1 LMSKSKSVFVCQSCG
16 QESPKWTGKCSG
28 CNEWNTLEEQ
38 LHNSSKNKQ
47 TLYEVQTKK
56 AIPVSSINEK
66 SAIRLLTNDE
76 EFNRVVGGGLVS
88 GSVTLLAGEPGIG
101 KSTLTLKLALSLNKT
116 VLYVTGEESA
126 EQIKLRAKRLKDE
139 NKQCYV
145 LNESKLENV
154 ISEAEKLFPEL
165 LIIDSVQTLSMD
177 EIDSVQ
183 GSTTQ
188 IRHCAEVLIKYAKT
202 KQLPTLIIGHV
213 TKDGS
218 IAGPKILEHMV
229 DTVLQFEGDK
239 NHLYRIVRSTKN
251 RFGNTNEIGIY
262 EMFEDGL
269 KGVKS
274 PNKLL
279 ISENTSELSGIAI
292 GCSLEGIRPIMI
304 EIQALSSTATYGTP
318 QRSFNG
324 LDGKRLNM
332 LLAVLEKRGGLKLS
346 QKDIFINVT
355 GGIKINDPAIDL
367 AIICA
372 VLSSNFDFPIPQKTC
387 FIGEVGLSGEIRP
400 VSRINERIKEV
411 VKMGAEYIF
420 VSKYAKLN
428 KAENGKYQIKK
439 VVKVQEIIQQLIK

>member
-1 LMSKSKSVFVCQSCG
+1 MSKSKSVFVCQSCG

-38 LHNSSKNKQ
+38 QQTSSKNKQ

-56 AIPVSSINEK
+56 AIPVSSIKENA
-66 SAIRLLTNDE
+66 AIRLLTNDE

-165 LIIDSVQTLSMD
+165 LIIDSVQTLSID

-202 KQLPTLIIGHV
+202 KQIPTLIIGHV

-324 LDGKRLNM
+324 LDSKRLNM
-332 LLAVLEKRGGLKLS
+332 LLAVLEKRGGLKLN

-411 VKMGAEYIF
+411 VKMGAECIY

-428 KAENGKYQIKK
+428 EAGNGKYQLKK

>member
-1 LMSKSKSVFVCQSCG
+1 MSKSKSVFVCQSCG

-38 LHNSSKNKQ
+38 LHNSSKSKQ

-56 AIPVSSINEK
+56 AITVSSINEN
-66 SAIRLLTNDE
+66 SAIRLITNDE

-116 VLYVTGEESA
+116 VLYVSGEESA

-145 LNESKLENV
+145 LNESRLENV

-165 LIIDSVQTLSMD
+165 LIIDSIQTLSMD

-428 KAENGKYQIKK
+428 TAENGKYQIKK

>member
-1 LMSKSKSVFVCQSCG
+1 MSKSKSVFICQSCG
-16 QESPKWTGKCSG
+16 QKSPKWTGKCSG

-38 LHNSSKNKQ
+38 LHNSSKSKQ

-101 KSTLTLKLALSLNKT
+101 KSTLTLKLALSLNKK

-165 LIIDSVQTLSMD
+165 LIIDSVQTLSID

-188 IRHCAEVLIKYAKT
+188 IRHCTEVLIKYAKT

-324 LDGKRLNM
+324 LDSKRLNM

-411 VKMGAEYIF
+411 VKMGAECLY

-428 KAENGKYQIKK
+428 KAESGKYQIKK

>member
-1 LMSKSKSVFVCQSCG
+1 MSKSKSVFVCQSCG

-38 LHNSSKNKQ
+38 QQTSSKSKQ

-56 AIPVSSINEK
+56 AIPVSSIKENA
-66 SAIRLLTNDE
+66 AIRLLTNDE

-165 LIIDSVQTLSMD
+165 LIIDSVQTLSID

-202 KQLPTLIIGHV
+202 KQIPTLIIGHV

-324 LDGKRLNM
+324 LDSKRLNM
-332 LLAVLEKRGGLKLS
+332 LLAVLEKRGGLKLN

-411 VKMGAEYIF
+411 VKMGAECIY

-428 KAENGKYQIKK
+428 KEENGKYQLKK

>member
-1 LMSKSKSVFVCQSCG
+1 MSKSKSVFVCQSCG

-28 CNEWNTLEEQ
+28 CNEWNTLVEQ
-38 LHNSSKNKQ
+38 LHNSSKSKQ
-47 TLYEVQTKK
+47 TLYEVQIKK

-165 LIIDSVQTLSMD
+165 LIIDSVQTLSID

>member
-1 LMSKSKSVFVCQSCG
+1 MSKSKSVFVCQSCG

-28 CNEWNTLEEQ
+28 CNEWNTLVEQ
-38 LHNSSKNKQ
+38 LHNSSKSKQ
-47 TLYEVQTKK
+47 TLYEVQIKK

-177 EIDSVQ
+177 EIDTVQ

-262 EMFEDGL
+262 EMFEYGL

>member
-1 LMSKSKSVFVCQSCG
+1 MSKSKSVFVCQSCG

-38 LHNSSKNKQ
+38 QQTSAKSKQ
-47 TLYEVQTKK
+47 TLYEVQNKK
-56 AIPVSSINEK
+56 AIPVSSIQENA
-66 SAIRLLTNDE
+66 AIRLQTNDE

-101 KSTLTLKLALSLNKT
+101 KSTLTLKLALSLNKI

-165 LIIDSVQTLSMD
+165 LIIDSVQTLSIN

-202 KQLPTLIIGHV
+202 KQIPTLIIGHV

-324 LDGKRLNM
+324 LDSKRLNM
-332 LLAVLEKRGGLKLS
+332 LLAVLEKRGGLKLN

-372 VLSSNFDFPIPQKTC
+372 VLSSNFDLPITQKTC

-400 VSRINERIKEV
+400 VSRINERIQEV
-411 VKMGAEYIF
+411 VKMGAECIY
-420 VSKYAKLN
+420 VSKYSKLN
-428 KAENGKYQIKK
+428 KAENGKYQLKK

>member
-1 LMSKSKSVFVCQSCG
+1 MSKSKSVFVCQSCG

-38 LHNSSKNKQ
+38 LHNSSKSKQ

-56 AIPVSSINEK
+56 AIPVSFIKEN

-116 VLYVTGEESA
+116 VLYATGEESA

-145 LNESKLENV
+145 LNESKLENI

-165 LIIDSVQTLSMD
+165 LIIDSVQTLSVD
-177 EIDSVQ
+177 EIDSLQ
-183 GSTTQ
+183 GSTSQ

-202 KQLPTLIIGHV
+202 KKIPTLIIGHV

-324 LDGKRLNM
+324 LDSKRLNM

-411 VKMGAEYIF
+411 VKMGAEYIY

-439 VVKVQEIIQQLIK
+439 IVKVQEIIQQLIK

>member
-1 LMSKSKSVFVCQSCG
+1 MSKSKSVFVCQSCG

-38 LHNSSKNKQ
+38 LQNPSKSKQ

-56 AIPVSSINEK
+56 AIPVSSINENH
-66 SAIRLLTNDE
+66 AIRLLTNDE

-126 EQIKLRAKRLKDE
+126 EQIKLRAKRLKGE

-428 KAENGKYQIKK
+428 KSENGKYQIKK

>member
-1 LMSKSKSVFVCQSCG
+1 MSKSKSVFVCQSCG

-165 LIIDSVQTLSMD
+165 LIIDSVQTLSID

-411 VKMGAEYIF
+411 VKMGAEYIY

>member
-1 LMSKSKSVFVCQSCG
+1 MSKSKSVFVCQSCG

-38 LHNSSKNKQ
+38 LHNSSKSKQ

-101 KSTLTLKLALSLNKT
+101 KSTLTLKLALSLKKT

-177 EIDSVQ
+177 EIDTVQ

-411 VKMGAEYIF
+411 VKMGAEYIY

>member
-1 LMSKSKSVFVCQSCG
+1 MSKSKSVFVCQSCG

-28 CNEWNTLEEQ
+28 CNEWNTLVEQ
-38 LHNSSKNKQ
+38 LHNSSKSKQ

-101 KSTLTLKLALSLNKT
+101 KSTLTLKLALSLKKT

-165 LIIDSVQTLSMD
+165 LIIDSVQTLSID

-355 GGIKINDPAIDL
+355 GGIKNNEKAIDL

-372 VLSSNFDFPIPQKTC
+372 VLSSNLDFPIPQKTC

-428 KAENGKYQIKK
+428 TAENGKYQIKK

>member
-1 LMSKSKSVFVCQSCG
+1 MSKSKSVFVCQSCG

-28 CNEWNTLEEQ
+28 CNEWNTLVEK
-38 LHNSSKNKQ
+38 LHNSSKSKQ

-56 AIPVSSINEK
+56 AITVSSINEN
-66 SAIRLLTNDE
+66 SAIRLITNDE

-126 EQIKLRAKRLKDE
+126 EQIKLRARRLKDE

-165 LIIDSVQTLSMD
+165 LIIDSVQTLSID

>member
-1 LMSKSKSVFVCQSCG
+1 MSKSKSVFVCQSCG

-28 CNEWNTLEEQ
+28 CNEWNTLEEK
-38 LHNSSKNKQ
+38 LHNSSKSKQ

>member
-1 LMSKSKSVFVCQSCG
+1 MSKSKSVFVCQSCG

-28 CNEWNTLEEQ
+28 CNEWNTLKEQ
-38 LHNSSKNKQ
+38 LHNSSKSKQ

-56 AIPVSSINEK
+56 AITVSSINEN
-66 SAIRLLTNDE
+66 SAIRLITNDE

-428 KAENGKYQIKK
+428 TAENGKYQIKK

>member
-1 LMSKSKSVFVCQSCG
+1 MSKSKSVFVCQSCG
-16 QESPKWTGKCSG
+16 QKSPKWTGKCSG
-28 CNEWNTLEEQ
+28 CNEWNTLVEQ
-38 LHNSSKNKQ
+38 LHNSSKSKQ
-47 TLYEVQTKK
+47 TLYEVQIKE
-56 AIPVSSINEK
+56 AIPVSSINEN
-66 SAIRLLTNDE
+66 SAIRLITNDE

-428 KAENGKYQIKK
+428 TAENGKYQIKK

>member
-1 LMSKSKSVFVCQSCG
+1 MSKSKSVFVCQSCG
-16 QESPKWTGKCSG
+16 QESSKWTGKCSG

-38 LHNSSKNKQ
+38 HQTSSKSKQ

-56 AIPVSSINEK
+56 AIPVSSIKENT
-66 SAIRLLTNDE
+66 AIRLLTNDE

-165 LIIDSVQTLSMD
+165 LIIDSVQTLSID

-202 KQLPTLIIGHV
+202 KQIPTLIIGHV

-324 LDGKRLNM
+324 LDSKRLNM
-332 LLAVLEKRGGLKLS
+332 LLAVLEKRGGLKLN

-411 VKMGAEYIF
+411 VKMGAECIY

-428 KAENGKYQIKK
+428 EAGNGKYQLKK

>member
-1 LMSKSKSVFVCQSCG
+1 MSKSKSVFVCQSCG

-38 LHNSSKNKQ
+38 LQTSSKSKQ
-47 TLYEVQTKK
+47 TLYEVHTKK
-56 AIPVSSINEK
+56 AIPVSSIKENA
-66 SAIRLLTNDE
+66 AIRLLTNDE

-139 NKQCYV
+139 NKECYV

-165 LIIDSVQTLSMD
+165 LIIDSVQTLSID

-202 KQLPTLIIGHV
+202 KQIPTLIIGHV

-324 LDGKRLNM
+324 LDSKRLNM

-346 QKDIFINVT
+346 QKDIFINIT

-411 VKMGAEYIF
+411 VKMGAESIY

-428 KAENGKYQIKK
+428 GAENEKYQLKK

>member
-1 LMSKSKSVFVCQSCG
+1 MSKSKSVFVCQSCG

-28 CNEWNTLEEQ
+28 CNEWNTLKEQ
-38 LHNSSKNKQ
+38 LHNSSKSKQ

-56 AIPVSSINEK
+56 AIPVSSINEN
-66 SAIRLLTNDE
+66 SAIRLITNDE

-411 VKMGAEYIF
+411 VKMGAEYIY

-428 KAENGKYQIKK
+428 KTENGKYQIKK

>member
-1 LMSKSKSVFVCQSCG
+1 MSKSKSVFVCQSCG

-28 CNEWNTLEEQ
+28 CNEWNTLVEK
-38 LHNSSKNKQ
+38 LHNSSKSKQ

-56 AIPVSSINEK
+56 AIPVSSINEN
-66 SAIRLLTNDE
+66 SAIRLITNDE

>member
-1 LMSKSKSVFVCQSCG
+1 MSKSKSVFICQSCG

-38 LHNSSKNKQ
+38 LHNSSKSKQ

-56 AIPVSSINEK
+56 AIPVSSINEN

-145 LNESKLENV
+145 LNESKLENI

-165 LIIDSVQTLSMD
+165 LIIDSVQTLSIN

-202 KQLPTLIIGHV
+202 KQIPTLIIGHV

-324 LDGKRLNM
+324 LDSKRLNM

-411 VKMGAEYIF
+411 VKMGAECLY

-428 KAENGKYQIKK
+428 KAESGKYQIKK
-439 VVKVQEIIQQLIK
+439 IVRVQEIIQQLIK

>member
-1 LMSKSKSVFVCQSCG
+1 MSKSKSVFVCQSCG

-28 CNEWNTLEEQ
+28 CNEWNTLKEQ

-56 AIPVSSINEK
+56 AIPVSSIKENA
-66 SAIRLLTNDE
+66 AIRLLTNDE

-165 LIIDSVQTLSMD
+165 LIIDSVQTLSID

-202 KQLPTLIIGHV
+202 KQIPTLIIGHV

-332 LLAVLEKRGGLKLS
+332 LLAVLEKRGGLKLN

-411 VKMGAEYIF
+411 VKMGAEYIY

-428 KAENGKYQIKK
+428 KEENGKYQIKK

>member
-1 LMSKSKSVFVCQSCG
+1 MSKSKSVFVCQSCG

-38 LHNSSKNKQ
+38 LHNSSKSKQ

-101 KSTLTLKLALSLNKT
+101 KSTLTLKLALSLKKT

-279 ISENTSELSGIAI
+279 ISENTSELSGIAM

-411 VKMGAEYIF
+411 VKMGAEYIY

>member
-1 LMSKSKSVFVCQSCG
+1 MSKSKSVFVCQSCG

-38 LHNSSKNKQ
+38 HQTSSKSKQ

-56 AIPVSSINEK
+56 AIPVSSIKENT
-66 SAIRLLTNDE
+66 AIRLLTNDE

-165 LIIDSVQTLSMD
+165 LIIDSVQTLSID

-202 KQLPTLIIGHV
+202 KQIPTLIIGHV

-279 ISENTSELSGIAI
+279 ISENTTELSGIAI

-304 EIQALSSTATYGTP
+304 EIQALSSTETYGTP

-324 LDGKRLNM
+324 LDSKRLNM
-332 LLAVLEKRGGLKLS
+332 LLAVLEKRGGLKLN

-411 VKMGAEYIF
+411 VKMGAECIY

-428 KAENGKYQIKK
+428 KEENGKHQLKK

>member
-1 LMSKSKSVFVCQSCG
+1 MSKSKSVFVCQSCG

-28 CNEWNTLEEQ
+28 CNEWNTLVEQ
-38 LHNSSKNKQ
+38 LHNSSKSKQ

>member
-1 LMSKSKSVFVCQSCG
+1 MSKSKSVFVCQSCG

-28 CNEWNTLEEQ
+28 CNEWNTLVEQ
-38 LHNSSKNKQ
+38 LHNSSKSKQ
-47 TLYEVQTKK
+47 TLYEVQIKK
-56 AIPVSSINEK
+56 AIPVSSINEN
-66 SAIRLLTNDE
+66 SAIRLITNDE

-126 EQIKLRAKRLKDE
+126 EQIKLRARRLKDE

-411 VKMGAEYIF
+411 VKMGAEYIY

>member
-1 LMSKSKSVFVCQSCG
+1 MSKSKSVFVCQSCG

-38 LHNSSKNKQ
+38 LHNSSKSKQ

-56 AIPVSSINEK
+56 AIPVSSINEN
-66 SAIRLLTNDE
+66 SAIRLITNDE

-165 LIIDSVQTLSMD
+165 LIIDSVQTLSID

-269 KGVKS
+269 TGVKS

-292 GCSLEGIRPIMI
+292 GCSLEGLRPIMI

>member
-1 LMSKSKSVFVCQSCG
+1 MSKSKSVFVCQSCG

-38 LHNSSKNKQ
+38 LHNSSKSKQ

-116 VLYVTGEESA
+116 VLYVSGEESA

-165 LIIDSVQTLSMD
+165 LIIDSVQTLSID

-324 LDGKRLNM
+324 LDSKRLNM

>member
-1 LMSKSKSVFVCQSCG
+1 MSKSKSVFICQSCG

-38 LHNSSKNKQ
+38 HQTSSKSKQ

-56 AIPVSSINEK
+56 AIPVSSIKENT
-66 SAIRLLTNDE
+66 AIRLLTNDE

-154 ISEAEKLFPEL
+154 VSEAEKLFPEL
-165 LIIDSVQTLSMD
+165 LIIDSVQTLSID

-202 KQLPTLIIGHV
+202 KQIPTLIIGHV

-279 ISENTSELSGIAI
+279 ISENTTELSGIAI

-324 LDGKRLNM
+324 LDSKRLNM
-332 LLAVLEKRGGLKLS
+332 LLAVLEKRGGLKLN

-411 VKMGAEYIF
+411 VKMGAECIY

-428 KAENGKYQIKK
+428 KEENGKYRLKK

>member
-1 LMSKSKSVFVCQSCG
+1 MSKSKSVFVCQSCG

-38 LHNSSKNKQ
+38 LHNSSKSKQ

-56 AIPVSSINEK
+56 AIPVSSINEN
-66 SAIRLLTNDE
+66 SAIRLITNDE

-126 EQIKLRAKRLKDE
+126 EQIKLRARRLKDE

>member
-1 LMSKSKSVFVCQSCG
+1 MSKSKSVFVCQSCG

-38 LHNSSKNKQ
+38 LHNSSKSKQ

-56 AIPVSSINEK
+56 AIPVSFIKEN

-116 VLYVTGEESA
+116 VLYATGEESA

-145 LNESKLENV
+145 LNESKLENI

-165 LIIDSVQTLSMD
+165 LIIDSVQTLSID
-177 EIDSVQ
+177 EIDSLQ
-183 GSTTQ
+183 GSTSQ

-202 KQLPTLIIGHV
+202 KKIPTLIIGHV

-324 LDGKRLNM
+324 LDSKRLNM

-411 VKMGAEYIF
+411 VKMGAEYIY

-439 VVKVQEIIQQLIK
+439 IVKVQEIIQQLIK

>member
-1 LMSKSKSVFVCQSCG
+1 MSKSKSIFVCQSCG

-38 LHNSSKNKQ
+38 QQTSSKSKQ

-56 AIPVSSINEK
+56 AIPVSSIKENA
-66 SAIRLLTNDE
+66 AIRLLTNDE

-165 LIIDSVQTLSMD
+165 LIIDSVQTLSID

-202 KQLPTLIIGHV
+202 KQIPTLIIGHV

-279 ISENTSELSGIAI
+279 ISENTTELSGIAI

-324 LDGKRLNM
+324 LDSKRLNM
-332 LLAVLEKRGGLKLS
+332 LLAVLEKRGGLKLN

-411 VKMGAEYIF
+411 VKMGAECIYI
-420 VSKYAKLN
+420 SKYAKLN
-428 KAENGKYQIKK
+428 EAGNGKYQLKK

>member
-1 LMSKSKSVFVCQSCG
+1 MSKSKSVFVCQSCG

-28 CNEWNTLEEQ
+28 CNEWNTLVEQ
-38 LHNSSKNKQ
+38 LHNSSKSKQ
-47 TLYEVQTKK
+47 TLYEVQIKK
-56 AIPVSSINEK
+56 AIPVSSINEN
-66 SAIRLLTNDE
+66 SAIRLITNDE

-88 GSVTLLAGEPGIG
+88 GSVTLLAGEPGI
-101 KSTLTLKLALSLNKT
+101 SLNKT

-165 LIIDSVQTLSMD
+165 LIIDSVQTLSID

>member
-1 LMSKSKSVFVCQSCG
+1 MSKSKSVFVCQSCG

-38 LHNSSKNKQ
+38 LHNSSKSKQ

-56 AIPVSSINEK
+56 AITVSSINEN
-66 SAIRLLTNDE
+66 SAIRLITNDE

-177 EIDSVQ
+177 EIDTVQ

-411 VKMGAEYIF
+411 VKMGAEYIY

>member
-1 LMSKSKSVFVCQSCG
+1 MSKSKSVFVCQSCG

-28 CNEWNTLEEQ
+28 CNEWNTLKEQ
-38 LHNSSKNKQ
+38 LHNSSKSKQ

-202 KQLPTLIIGHV
+202 KQLSTLIIGHV

-279 ISENTSELSGIAI
+279 ISENTSELSGIAM